1 MRLDY
6 SHKKQLDEAQL
17 QAQLR
22 ANQAAHALSMQ
33 MHSQLLSIDFVLEH
47 LIEHWQDHDEAV
59 FRKLVGLAQQG
70 IFKGSLDVIIVTD
83 AEGKV
88 LFNSHTQS
96 GQPASEPMS
105 SS

>member
-33 MHSQLLSIDFVLEH
+33 VRSQLLGIDFVLEH

-59 FRKLVGLAQQG
+59 FRKLVGLGRQG
-70 IFKGSLDVIIVTD
+70 SFKDSLDVIIVTD
-83 AEGKV
+83 PAGKV
-88 LFNSHTQS
+88 LF
-96 GQPASEPMS
+96 
-105 SS
+105 